1 MQLIRFL
8 ILSELSAV
16 LLSPPCGMTM
26 CDVWRGG
33 GGGGSCYPK
42 KPNATANFKFGTGF
56 FCLFFS
62 VFLFKFWPILNGL
75 TGSCYVVLVGYTYDS
90 FYKTFAG
97 LYRHLVC

>member
-16 LLSPPCGMTM
+16 LLSPPCGM
-26 CDVWRGG
+26 CDVWGG
-33 GGGGSCYPK
+33 GGGELLPK
-42 KPNATANFKFGTGF
+42 KTERYRKFQIWDWF

-75 TGSCYVVLVGYTYDS
+75 TVTGSCYVVLVGHTYDS